1 MYIKIPRSQL
11 YPNNHHDKQIL
22 HSTFL
27 AIQQTTNHKNTTCF
41 QPKVLHNVDKSVWF
55 YTSLE
60 SWVRKRA
67 AVQIRR
73 CWVIWPS
80 KKSYLEPVS
89 LNAKWFRCRASI
101 HSLEGAGSFME
112 CNSWLLA
119 GRRLGVHEAHHCPF
133 KNPLL
138 TPGYFVW
145 GGGQPLK
152 FPWYLLDF
160 DVLCIVFRGSSHD
173 IFSVPVWLGEDISS
187 TASCLQVFL
196 QFRKSTSNVNLQP
209 VVCEW
214 LVMVVY
220 YSRHIPKWISPS

>member
-1 MYIKIPRSQL
+1 MYIKIPSFQL
-11 YPNNHHDKQIL
+11 YPNNHHEKQIL

-138 TPGYFVW
+138 TPGYFVL
-145 GGGQPLK
+145 GGGSPLN
-152 FPWYLLDF
+152 
-160 DVLCIVFRGSSHD
+160 SHD
-173 IFSVPVWLGEDISS
+173 TSWTLMFYVSFLGAPVMTSSQFQCGWGKISRV
-187 TASCLQVFL
+187 LQVVCKFSYS
-196 QFRKSTSNVNLQP
+196 FANLQA
-209 VVCEW
+209 
-214 LVMVVY
+214 M
-220 YSRHIPKWISPS
+220 WIFNQ